1 MKKIALIVPALM
13 LVMAGCSKHEESAK
27 GSTQVVAKV
36 NGDEIT
42 VHQLNFALS
51 KAGKIDQA
59 QLKPASEKVLQQM
72 VDVELLKQKA
82 LAAKLD
88 RDPNVLQVLEA
99 TRQQL
104 LAQAYMQKVAAKQAQ
119 PSSDD
124 IKKFYDTHPELFSE
138 RNVYVIQEFVVKDG
152 NQHASEI
159 EAGITPAKTG
169 DELGKW
175 LKDNN
180 YVFTA
185 NASRKAAEQLPLDLL
200 KKLNTL
206 KSGDTLIVK
215 GPDALVLLFLAKVDR
230 QPVEVDKA
238 KPVIQQYLVNAGQ
251 QTLIKNEVAALR
263 KEAKVEFFGDFSTL
277 TLDSK
282 PAAVPATAPVA
293 GKADAPAL
301 PAAPAAPGEAAPQPG
316 GHNKAIEK
324 GLSGL

>member
-13 LVMAGCSKHEESAK
+13 LVMAGCSKHDEASK
-27 GSTQVVAKV
+27 GGSQVVAKV
-36 NGDEIT
+36 NGNEIT

-72 VDVELLKQKA
+72 VDIELLKQKA
-82 LAAKLD
+82 LDAKLD

-104 LAQAYMQKVAAKQAQ
+104 LAQAYMQKVASKQAA
-119 PSSDD
+119 PSNDE

-138 RNVYVIQEFVVKDG
+138 RNVYVIQEFVVQNG
-152 NQHASEI
+152 NEHVSEI
-159 EAGITPAKTG
+159 EAGINNVKTA

-180 YVFTA
+180 YAFNA

-206 KSGDTLIVK
+206 KEGDTVIVR
-215 GPDALVLLFLAKVDR
+215 GPNALVLLFLAKIDR
-230 QPVEVDKA
+230 QPVDQEKA
-238 KPVIQQYLVNAGQ
+238 KPVIQQYLVNSGQ
-251 QTLIKNEVAALR
+251 QTLIKNEVTALR
-263 KEAKVEFFGDFSTL
+263 KEAKVEFLGDFSKMTL
-277 TLDSK
+277 NSNEATV
-282 PAAVPATAPVA
+282 PAAAKPE
-293 GKADAPAL
+293 
-301 PAAPAAPGEAAPQPG
+301 AAPAVAAPVTAPAAEPA
-316 GHNKAIEK
+316 HNKAIEK

>member
-72 VDVELLKQKA
+72 VDIELLKQKA
-82 LAAKLD
+82 IEAKLD

-99 TRQQL
+99 TKQQL
-104 LAQAYMQKVAAKQAQ
+104 LAQAYMQKVAAKQSA
-119 PSSDD
+119 PSGDD

-159 EAGITPAKTG
+159 EAGISAAKTA
-169 DELGKW
+169 DDLGKW

-180 YVFTA
+180 YVFNA

-206 KSGDTLIVK
+206 KAGDTLIVK

-230 QPVEVDKA
+230 QPVDVEKA
-238 KPVIQQYLVNAGQ
+238 KPVIQQYLVNSGQ

-263 KEAKVEFFGDFSTL
+263 KEAKVEFYGDFSKL
-277 TLDSK
+277 TLNNSE
-282 PAAVPATAPVA
+282 AAVP
-293 GKADAPAL
+293 GAPAPTAKPEL
-301 PAAPAAPGEAAPQPG
+301 PVAAPAAESATEPT
-316 GHNKAIEK
+316 HNKAIEK

>member
-51 KAGKIDQA
+51 KAGKIDQS

-72 VDVELLKQKA
+72 VDIELLKQKA
-82 LAAKLD
+82 IEAKLD

-99 TRQQL
+99 TKQQL
-104 LAQAYMQKVAAKQAQ
+104 LAQAYMQKVAAKQAA

-152 NQHASEI
+152 NQHSSEI
-159 EAGITPAKTG
+159 EAGISAAKTA
-169 DELGKW
+169 DDLGKW

-180 YVFTA
+180 YVFNA

-206 KSGDTLIVK
+206 KAGDTLIVK

-230 QPVEVDKA
+230 QPVDVEKA
-238 KPVIQQYLVNAGQ
+238 KPVIQQYLVNSGQ

-263 KEAKVEFFGDFSTL
+263 KEAKVEFYGDFSKL
-277 TLDSK
+277 TLNNSQATVPGTPAPTGK
-282 PAAVPATAPVA
+282 PELPVVAPTAEPVE
-293 GKADAPAL
+293 PT
-301 PAAPAAPGEAAPQPG
+301 
-316 GHNKAIEK
+316 HNKAIEK

>member
-13 LVMAGCSKHEESAK
+13 LVMAGCSKHEESGK

-72 VDVELLKQKA
+72 VDIELLKQKA
-82 LAAKLD
+82 LESKLD

-99 TRQQL
+99 TREQL
-104 LAQAYMQKVAAKQAQ
+104 LAQAYMQKIAAKQSA

-152 NQHASEI
+152 TQHASEI
-159 EAGITPAKTG
+159 EAGISAAKTA
-169 DELGKW
+169 DDLGKW

-180 YVFTA
+180 YVFSA

-206 KSGDTLIVK
+206 KAGDTLIVR

-230 QPVEVDKA
+230 QPVDVEKA
-238 KPVIQQYLVNAGQ
+238 KPVIQQYLVNSGQ

-263 KEAKVEFFGDFSTL
+263 KEAKVEFFGDFSKL
-277 TLDSK
+277 TLNSSEPSV
-282 PAAVPATAPVA
+282 PAAKPEAPA
-293 GKADAPAL
+293 AL
-301 PAAPAAPGEAAPQPG
+301 PAAAEPTPAPS
-316 GHNKAIEK
+316 HDKSIEK